1 MGIVSS
7 VNNINGDE
15 AMAANRR
22 LESDQDF
29 QEAME
34 RQARI
39 RVFLNDQMVDSGG
52 VITRFDDQVIALQA
66 SVSELTYHK
75 RQLCE
80 FFETRKR

>member
-1 MGIVSS
+1 
-7 VNNINGDE
+7 
-15 AMAANRR
+15 MAITRR
-22 LESDQDF
+22 LETDQDF

-39 RVFLNDQMVDSGG
+39 RVFLNDHMVDSGG
-52 VITRFDDQVIALQA
+52 VITRFDDQIIAIQT
-66 SVSELTYHK
+66 SVSELSYHQ